1 MTVQMDALFDMNRR
15 MMMQR
20 VLVLLGAAAVPLDVA
35 FAARAKGGSFLKP
48 AQFQLLSAVVD
59 TIVPDTDTAGA
70 LVAGVPKWLDHM
82 LGTWASAETKD
93 QIIGALARIDAAA
106 KASKSKNFATLS
118 VADRAAFLGL
128 HDAAA
133 LKTVPAPPNAP
144 QGNLLAPVYWVADNG
159 YLKLK
164 DLVVTL
170 YYSSETAMT
179 QELIYEHVPGA
190 WQPSIEATTQTRP
203 WASIGLI

>member
-1 MTVQMDALFDMNRR
+1 MQIDALFDMNRR

-20 VLVLLGAAAVPLDVA
+20 ALLLLGAAAVPLNSA
-35 FAARAKGGSFLKP
+35 CSPQTKGGPFLKSD
-48 AQFQLLSAVVD
+48 QFQLLNAVAD
-59 TIVPDTDTAGA
+59 TIMPNTDTPGA

-82 LGTWASAETKD
+82 LGSWASAETRA
-93 QIIGALARIDAAA
+93 QITGALARIDAGA
-106 KASKSKNFATLS
+106 KAGKSKSFVALS
-118 VADRAAFLGL
+118 VADRAAFLRL

-144 QGNLLAPVYWVADNG
+144 QGNLLAPVYWVADND

-164 DLVVTL
+164 DLVVAL
-170 YYSSETAMT
+170 YYSSEIAMT

>member
-1 MTVQMDALFDMNRR
+1 MQMDSLFDMNRR

-20 VLVLLGAAAVPLDVA
+20 ALVLLGGTAVPLDVA

-48 AQFQLLSAVVD
+48 AQFQLLNAIAD
-59 TIVPDTDTAGA
+59 TIMPATDTAGA
-70 LVAGVPKWLDHM
+70 LVAGVPKWLDRM
-82 LGTWASAETKD
+82 LGSWASAETKV

-106 KASKSKNFATLS
+106 KASKSKGFVALS
-118 VADRAAFLGL
+118 VADRAAFLSL

-133 LKTVPAPPNAP
+133 LKTVPAPPNAL
-144 QGNLLAPVYWVADNG
+144 QGNLLSPVYWVADND

-164 DLVVTL
+164 DLVVAL
-170 YYSSETAMT
+170 YYSSEIAMT

-190 WQPSIEATTQTRP
+190 WQPSIEVTTQTRP